1 MIIGLTGKSCS
12 GKDTV
17 ASLLDDNFKVV
28 DVDRLGHVSLERNI
42 DLIRD
47 AFGDEVI
54 TDGIVDRKK
63 LGPLVF
69 SDKAKLEKLNSI
81 THPWMVTET
90 LNECRKIEEEGRIAV
105 INAALLES
113 MGFVQYCSEIILVI
127 SPYEKRL
134 ERARIRDNISDEN
147 FRKRTMNQEN
157 IGLTL
162 FSSGKSVVTIINDKG
177 KEELSRQVKAYCVR
191 MEKARVK

>member
-17 ASLLDDNFKVV
+17 ASLLDDNFRVV
-28 DVDRLGHVSLERNI
+28 DVDRLGHEALGKNI
-42 DLIRD
+42 AAIRD
-47 AFGDEVI
+47 AFGDDVVK
-54 TDGIVDRKK
+54 DGVVDRKK

-69 SDKAKLEKLNSI
+69 SDGRKLEKLNSI
-81 THPWMVTET
+81 THPWMVEKT
-90 LNECRKIEEEGRIAV
+90 LDECHMIEKEGKTAV

-113 MGFVQYCSEIILVI
+113 MGFVPFCSEIILVI

-134 ERARIRDNISDEN
+134 ERAVKRDNISEEN
-147 FRKRTMNQEN
+147 FKKRTESQEN
-157 IGLTL
+157 VGMSL

-177 KEELSRQVKAYCVR
+177 MEELSRQVSAYCAKIER
-191 MEKARVK
+191 ARVK

>member
-1 MIIGLTGKSCS
+1 
-12 GKDTV
+12 
-17 ASLLDDNFKVV
+17 
-28 DVDRLGHVSLERNI
+28 
-42 DLIRD
+42 
-47 AFGDEVI
+47 
-54 TDGIVDRKK
+54 
-63 LGPLVF
+63 
-69 SDKAKLEKLNSI
+69 
-81 THPWMVTET
+81 
-90 LNECRKIEEEGRIAV
+90 
-105 INAALLES
+105 